1 MDGGIAGDEGEVLEN
16 IKQQADGTVGECFIS
31 MKKLRQ
37 RLQEELVSKAAIQDS
52 ENIMRIQFAA
62 LQNQLVLLKQKQSLL
77 LNTLR

>member
-1 MDGGIAGDEGEVLEN
+1 MDGGIAGDEGEVLKN
-16 IKQQADGTVGECFIS
+16 IKQADGTVGECFIS
-31 MKKLRQ
+31 TKKLRQ